1 MNVLEQICAYI
12 NNHFTHK
19 SGAPIAAQTG
29 VVVIADGALTTIDN
43 LPVNILKPGNYY
55 LIRGSDFN
63 DGIHQYPDFDLTDET
78 FTGTIYKM
86 CPPPDFLRVVDDIET
101 WQQKYG
107 EKVESP
113 YQSENVIGVYSYQ
126 LKSTGMMSGDST
138 ASWQNTFGEQLK
150 RWRKLYDPAR

>member
-19 SGAPIAAQTG
+19 NGVPIAAQTG
-29 VVVIADGALTTIDN
+29 VVVIADGALTTIDDQ
-43 LPVNILKPGNYY
+43 PVDIIKPGNYY
-55 LIRGSDFN
+55 LILGSDFN
-63 DGIHQYPDFDLTDET
+63 DGIHQHPDTGLTDET

-86 CPPPDFLRVVDDIET
+86 VPPPDFLRVASDIEA

-107 EKVESP
+107 ERVASP
-113 YQSENVIGVYSYQ
+113 YQSEDVIGVYSYQ
-126 LKSTGMMSGDST
+126 LKATGKTTREST
-138 ASWQNTFGEQLK
+138 ASWQNTFGDQLK